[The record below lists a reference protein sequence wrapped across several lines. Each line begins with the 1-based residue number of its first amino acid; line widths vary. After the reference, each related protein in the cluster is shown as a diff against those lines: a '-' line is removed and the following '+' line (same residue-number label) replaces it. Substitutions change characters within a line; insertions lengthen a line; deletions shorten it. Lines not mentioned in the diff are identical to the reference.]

1 LKRSFFTVQLVGSPR
16 ERIRILFLVS
26 SMRGGGAERVIATLL
41 EHIDRLRFEPHLG
54 LVKAE
59 GPYLNNVPEDVYL
72 HDLKAVRARYALP
85 GIVRLAWRV
94 RPQIIFSTAGQ
105 VNLALILGKGLLPPR
120 LRLLVRETT
129 VVSCQLSDT
138 PHPRAFLWLF
148 RHLYRRADRVI
159 CPCDYSLVDLAKH
172 FGVPRARLERIYN
185 PVDSERIERLA
196 MGESPYTSAGPNL
209 IAVGR
214 LSKEKRLHLLI
225 EAIPHVR
232 RVLPTAELTIL
243 GAGPLE
249 AELKN
254 QCRRLRLDQVIHWLG
269 FQENPYAYLRAADLF
284 VLVSRY
290 EGLPNSLLEAL
301 ALGTPSLAVDSPSG
315 IREIAETGCRLTLI
329 PSGDAKALAAGVIRA
344 LEQPK
349 GSCLPKPAFY
359 HRFGVQSVVSK
370 YQDLFCEVLDG
381 CAA

>member
-1 LKRSFFTVQLVGSPR
+1 
-16 ERIRILFLVS
+16 
-26 SMRGGGAERVIATLL
+26 MRGGGAERVIITLL

-59 GPYLNNVPEDVYL
+59 GPYLNNVPKDVCL

-94 RPQIIFSTAGQ
+94 RPQIIFSTTGQ
-105 VNLALILGKGLLPPR
+105 VNLALILGKRLLPPH

-129 VVSCQLSDT
+129 VVSSQLSDT
-138 PHPRAFLWLF
+138 PYPRAFFWLF
-148 RHLYRRADRVI
+148 RHLYRHADRVI

-172 FGVPRARLERIYN
+172 FAVPRARLERIYN
-185 PVDSERIERLA
+185 PVDSKRIERLA
-196 MGESPYTSAGPNL
+196 MGGSPYTSAGPNL

-225 EAIPHVR
+225 EAIPYVR

-249 AELKN
+249 AELKT
-254 QCRRLRLDQVIHWLG
+254 QCRRLGLDRAIHWAG
-269 FQENPYAYLRAADLF
+269 FQENPYVYLRHADLF

-315 IREIAETGCRLTLI
+315 IREIAETGCGLTLI
-329 PSGDAKALAAGVIRA
+329 PGGDPIALAVGVIRA

-349 GSCLPKPAFY
+349 GSCLPNAAFCL
-359 HRFGVQSVVSK
+359 RFGVQSVVSK